1 MKNDIETSKRR
12 NRNMKKCVFIQQI
25 TITVSAI
32 LIAFSGGVQATASD
46 GDAVASGG
54 TVACSGNF
62 RESSGTSS
70 RWTIHNLNDGVSIT
84 LDRMRVYTAGGT
96 NVYDSMI
103 DGPATSATVV
113 PFGDIGPY
121 QTLSFKSE
129 DLITGGFLP
138 AELPGNERPV
148 KVIFDWSSTNGKRVL
163 TPYVL
168 LTRRSI
174 SGNGE
179 TRHAR
184 DCRSID

>member
-1 MKNDIETSKRR
+1 M
-12 NRNMKKCVFIQQI
+12 
-25 TITVSAI
+25 
-32 LIAFSGGVQATASD
+32 AFSGGAQATSSD
-46 GDAVASGG
+46 GDAAASGG
-54 TVACSGNF
+54 AVACSGNF
-62 RESSGTSS
+62 RESSDTSS
-70 RWTIHNLNDGVSIT
+70 RWTIHNLNDSASIT
-84 LDRMRVYTAGGT
+84 LDRMRVFTAGGT
-96 NVYDSMI
+96 KVYDSMN
-103 DGPATSATVV
+103 DGAATSATVV

-174 SGNGE
+174 SANGE